1 MNLKVYE
8 NVKGIYFLLCNFNMQ
23 FFFSSRINRGDSTLP
38 CPQSSSAI
46 FLSYLAHLPSFDF
59 HPQHPIVRHTDF
71 SFRTHHAFLRS
82 PDLPIT
88 HWSVFGCFWGSSD
101 LPIQDDQH
109 STHCSVFGCFW
120 GSSDLPIQDT
130 QHSTH
135 CSVFGCFWGSS
146 DLPIQETQHSTH
158 CSVFGCFWGSS
169 DLPFQD
175 TQHSTHC
182 SVIGCRCLGCSGK
195 FRPSHF

>member
-23 FFFSSRINRGDSTLP
+23 FFFSSRINSINRGDSTLP

-59 HPQHPIVRHTDF
+59 HPQHPIVRHTDI

-101 LPIQDDQH
+101 LP
-109 STHCSVFGCFW
+109 F
-120 GSSDLPIQDT
+120 QDT

-135 CSVFGCFWGSS
+135 W
-146 DLPIQETQHSTH
+146 
-158 CSVFGCFWGSS
+158 SVFGCFWGSS